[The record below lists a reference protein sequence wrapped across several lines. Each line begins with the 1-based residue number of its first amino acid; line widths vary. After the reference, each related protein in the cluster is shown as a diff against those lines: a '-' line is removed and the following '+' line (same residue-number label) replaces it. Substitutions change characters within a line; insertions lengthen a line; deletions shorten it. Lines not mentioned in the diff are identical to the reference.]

1 MLKTLNEVP
10 GDQEG
15 ASLPLHPLYILEA
28 SFKLPRVLSSVTFG
42 QEGHLSLAVRN
53 LAQDFL
59 SRAPAIPASQP
70 LCCQEHRA
78 GGKVGSGSAAC
89 LPPQLRPSHST
100 THVTLD
106 AWVPDVAPGH
116 IFFGSHRTLKMFE
129 SFIYT

>member
-15 ASLPLHPLYILEA
+15 DSLPPHPPYILEA

-59 SRAPAIPASQP
+59 SCAPAIPASQP
-70 LCCQEHRA
+70 LCGQHHRA
-78 GGKVGSGSAAC
+78 GGKVGRGAAAC
-89 LPPQLRPSHST
+89 LPPQLRPSHNT
-100 THVTLD
+100 ARVTLD
-106 AWVPDVAPGH
+106 APAPNVAPRH
-116 IFFGSHRTLKMFE
+116 TFFGSRRILKMFE
-129 SFIYT
+129 LFTYA